1 MQDIQGL
8 KDIKVVHAGKNWY
21 ASGVSTDTRKPVSNT
36 LFFAI
41 KGEHYDGHAFVND
54 ALRSRAAGVVVDK
67 NYEYR
72 ADAAGNKAAV
82 FSVPDTVESLGELAH
97 SIRERYKPTVITIT
111 GSNGKTST
119 KEMLSELLSGMYGT
133 GRTQGNLNN
142 LIGLPLSILNMEQET
157 RMWVLELGTSRYG
170 ELTSLTNIA
179 SPDIGILTN
188 IGRAHLE
195 FFHDLEGVAKAKE
208 EMFSAMKT
216 NGTAVMNADD
226 PLVMG
231 IARRFHGKVLTAG
244 FSADAQ
250 LRIVS
255 YSLTGQG
262 MDFSIVYEGEE
273 HSFSTPVS
281 GRHYLYNIALSML
294 CARHVNVGWDKI
306 RSACE
311 RFTVFKGR
319 GNSMS
324 YRNNITVIDDTYN
337 ANPDSM
343 RSGFLS
349 AIERYGAQNIVAVIG
364 DMLELGDRTAQEHYE
379 LGKFLAEQ
387 GIGKFILIGRFSKST
402 LEGVLAPG
410 IKEVYAKQVVDIQ
423 SAVQELESL
432 SKEGFT
438 IYIKGSRS
446 MKLDQVISAYDTI
459 MRGRNA

>member
-8 KDIKVVHAGKNWY
+8 KNIKVVNAGKNWC
-21 ASGVSTDTRKPVSNT
+21 ASGVSTDTRKPVSNS

-41 KGEHYDGHAFVND
+41 KGEHFDGHTFVND
-54 ALRSRAAGVVVDK
+54 AIKSRAAGVVIDK

-111 GSNGKTST
+111 GSNGKTTT
-119 KEMLSELLSGMYGT
+119 KEMLYDLLSGLYDT

-170 ELTSLTNIA
+170 ELASLTGIA

-231 IARRFHGKVLTAG
+231 IARRFQGRTLTAG

-250 LRIVS
+250 MRIVS
-255 YSLTGQG
+255 YNLTDRG

-281 GRHYLYNIALSML
+281 GRHYLYDIALSML
-294 CARHVNVGWDKI
+294 CARHVNVDWETI
-306 RSACE
+306 RAACG
-311 RFTVFKGR
+311 RFQVFRGR

-324 YRNNITVIDDTYN
+324 YKNNITVLDDTYN

-349 AIERYGAQNIVAVIG
+349 AIERYGAQSIVAVIG
-364 DMLELGDRTAQEHYE
+364 DMLELGDRTAQEHYA

-387 GIGKFILIGRFSKST
+387 GVGKFILLGRYSGNTF
-402 LEGVLAPG
+402 EGVLASG
-410 IKEVYAKQVVDIQ
+410 MKQVYAKQVGDIQ

-432 SKEGFT
+432 SKDGVT

-446 MKLDQVISAYDTI
+446 MKLEQVISAYDTY

>member
-1 MQDIQGL
+1 MQDMQGL
-8 KDIKVVHAGKNWY
+8 KNIKVVHAGKNWC
-21 ASGVSTDTRKPVSNT
+21 ASGVSTDTRKPVSNS

-41 KGEHYDGHAFVND
+41 KGEHYDGHTFVND
-54 ALRSRAAGVVVDK
+54 ALKSRAAGVVVDK

-111 GSNGKTST
+111 GSNGKTTT
-119 KEMLSELLSGMYGT
+119 KEMLYDLLSGLYDT

-142 LIGLPLSILNMEQET
+142 LIGLPMSILNMEQET

-170 ELTSLTNIA
+170 ELARLTGIA

-231 IARRFHGKVLTAG
+231 IARRFQGRTLTAG

-250 LRIVS
+250 MRIVS
-255 YSLTGQG
+255 YNLTGRG
-262 MDFSIVYEGEE
+262 MDFSMRYEGEE

-281 GRHYLYNIALSML
+281 GRHYLYDIALSML
-294 CARHVNVGWDKI
+294 CARHVNVDWDTI
-306 RSACE
+306 RAACG
-311 RFTVFKGR
+311 RFQVFRGR
-319 GNSMS
+319 GNRMS
-324 YRNNITVIDDTYN
+324 YKNNITVLDDTYN

-349 AIERYGAQNIVAVIG
+349 AIERYGAQSIVAVIG
-364 DMLELGDRTAQEHYE
+364 DMLELGDRTAQEHYA

-387 GIGKFILIGRFSKST
+387 GIGSFILIGRFSGDT
-402 LEGVLAPG
+402 LEGVLASG
-410 IKEVYAKQVVDIQ
+410 RKQVSAKQVEDIP
-423 SAVQELESL
+423 SAVRELVSL
-432 SKEGFT
+432 SKDGVT
-438 IYIKGSRS
+438 IYVKGSRS
-446 MKLDQVISAYDTI
+446 MKLEQVIAAYDAV
-459 MRGRNA
+459 MRGGNA